1 MNHLMNLSH
10 LAHTVMDISMLV
22 ATISL
27 TAATVLFV
35 SACRRAAS
43 FLRLF
48 PGSSADKIPGL
59 SARLTRV
66 ALLIFVFAG
75 ACLAGFIAFLFL

>member
-1 MNHLMNLSH
+1 MDLSH
-10 LAHTVMDISMLV
+10 LAHTVLDISILV
-22 ATISL
+22 AAISL
-27 TAATVLFV
+27 PAAVVLFV
-35 SACRRAAS
+35 LACRQATRY
-43 FLRLF
+43 LRQF

-75 ACLAGFIAFLFL
+75 ACLAGFISFLFL